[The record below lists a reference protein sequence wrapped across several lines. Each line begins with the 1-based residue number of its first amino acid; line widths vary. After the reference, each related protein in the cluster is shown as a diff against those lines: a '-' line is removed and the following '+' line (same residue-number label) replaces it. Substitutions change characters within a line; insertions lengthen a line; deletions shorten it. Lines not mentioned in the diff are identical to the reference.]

1 MKIQLGSRVVSD
13 SEIMD
18 GKPTIEGTRVTVAKV
33 VRLVATGR
41 TIADICSEY
50 PYLKQEDVKAALEFS
65 ASEVE
70 HTSYRA
76 LPA

>member
-1 MKIQLGSRVVSD
+1 MKIQLAERVVSD
-13 SEIMD
+13 PEIMD

-41 TIADICSEY
+41 AMADICSDY
-50 PYLKQEDVKAALEFS
+50 PYLTQDDVKAALEFS